1 MIDRKQV
8 EIILR
13 ANGVPPTAADEQIRS
28 ILLSAK
34 WDENQ
39 VDTALTVLKENTSS
53 HQTHIDTL
61 HKVFRSDETLSPQ
74 EISSLLGI
82 DVNIPASTRAGSN
95 KWNGLSV
102 SQSAIIL
109 MASFLIAFVSIGYVM
124 YSQKMGPFYEP
135 IPFNTQLTR

>member
-1 MIDRKQV
+1 MIDRKQI
-8 EIILR
+8 ETILR
-13 ANGVPPTAADEQIRS
+13 ANGVAPTADDEQIRS

-34 WDENQ
+34 WDENK

-82 DVNIPASTRAGSN
+82 DVKMPTYNQSKANSW
-95 KWNGLSV
+95 KVLSV
-102 SQSAIIL
+102 SESTVIL
-109 MASFLIAFVSIGYVM
+109 FTSFFIAFVSIAYVM
-124 YSQKMGPFYEP
+124 YSQEIGPFYEP
-135 IPFNTQLTR
+135 TPYTQFDN